1 MRYYVDLIIGIIG
14 SFISY
19 LFGGWNTMI
28 QTLLLFMILDYL
40 TGIIVAGVFHKS
52 SKSASG
58 ALSSKAGFKGLAKKI
73 VILIVICLTY
83 RIDIML
89 NLNNTLYSIVVIAY
103 ITNESISILENA
115 IAMGIPIPKK
125 LEEAIENMKG

>member
-58 ALSSKAGFKGLAKKI
+58 ALSSKAGLKGLA
-73 VILIVICLTY
+73 
-83 RIDIML
+83 
-89 NLNNTLYSIVVIAY
+89 
-103 ITNESISILENA
+103 
-115 IAMGIPIPKK
+115 
-125 LEEAIENMKG
+125 